1 MYLLL
6 SRLLELSYS
15 LNPRDLLWE
24 IVPFCVFLSERYAN
38 TVMHGAVTHIKQ
50 VHLMF
55 RLHSK
60 DIYWFKMK
68 CFFICKF
75 SYFAWCFLKKDTA
88 NILNKHVT
96 IFPTFGYYDEHTIML
111 PQFNF
116 HGLNRIFLV
125 SRKIIHQIEFCPV
138 FAPR

>member
-1 MYLLL
+1 MRNCAFLCI
-6 SRLLELSYS
+6 S
-15 LNPRDLLWE
+15 LRE
-24 IVPFCVFLSERYAN
+24 ICK
-38 TVMHGAVTHIKQ
+38 HCDGAVTHIKQ
-50 VHLMF
+50 VHLMI

-75 SYFAWCFLKKDTA
+75 SYFAWCFKKKDTA

-96 IFPTFGYYDEHTIML
+96 IFPTFGYYDERTIML

-138 FAPR
+138 FAPVKMMQYLKKYSIFLDI

>member
-1 MYLLL
+1 MHLLL
-6 SRLLELSYS
+6 TRLLELSYS
-15 LNPRDLLWE
+15 LNPWDLLWE
-24 IVPFCVFLSERYAN
+24 IVPFCVFLLIEICK
-38 TVMHGAVTHIKQ
+38 HCDGAVTHIKQ
-50 VHLMF
+50 VHLMIM
-55 RLHSK
+55 LHSK

-75 SYFAWCFLKKDTA
+75 SYFAWCFKKKDTA

-96 IFPTFGYYDEHTIML
+96 IFPTFGYYDERTIML